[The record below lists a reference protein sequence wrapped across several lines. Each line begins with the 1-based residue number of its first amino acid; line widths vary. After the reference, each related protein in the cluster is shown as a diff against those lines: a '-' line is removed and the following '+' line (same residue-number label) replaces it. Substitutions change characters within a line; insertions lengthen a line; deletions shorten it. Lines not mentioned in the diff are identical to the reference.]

1 MTAHVSCEVADEKHA
16 TEDAEAARRKAEAD
30 AARSAIE
37 NADFGDLVGPGGGC
51 SIPDTALRGI
61 TPDQL
66 ERPIQHVKRRLDRGE
81 VLSYTPN
88 YPGAPVRTI
97 RHIEEVNLYDLDALV
112 IRPATKAR
120 QCSMV
125 CMIPF
130 IGHLA

>member
-1 MTAHVSCEVADEKHA
+1 MSEKDEAIAK
-16 TEDAEAARRKAEAD
+16 KAEAD

-66 ERPIQHVKRRLDRGE
+66 ERPIQHVERRLDRGE

>member
-1 MTAHVSCEVADEKHA
+1 MEADK
-16 TEDAEAARRKAEAD
+16 TNKFLQVMAEAAVDQSINRD
-30 AARSAIE
+30 ACLAAW
-37 NADFGDLVGPGGGC
+37 DLVGPGGGC

-66 ERPIQHVKRRLDRGE
+66 ERPIQHVKQRLDRGE

-130 IGHLA
+130 IGYLA